1 MQILSF
7 FVFVVAVAVGTS
19 AIGQGLSL
27 IGERTVSRRCRMPH
41 EMLRRRKVHRQRVR
55 CRFEG

>member
-1 MQILSF
+1 LQILSY

-19 AIGQGLSL
+19 TIGYGLSL
-27 IGERTVSRRCRMPH
+27 WTERAVSRRCRMSH